1 MLLQIGLNPSILQR
15 GGENF
20 HYNPVFWL
28 KFSRTDK
35 KSFHVLLRYISA
47 AKIFFLLI
55 SMVFPL
61 QQV

>member
-20 HYNPVFWL
+20 HYNPVFWS

-35 KSFHVLLRYISA
+35 KSFHDFFKVHIS
-47 AKIFFLLI
+47 
-55 SMVFPL
+55 S
-61 QQV
+61 